1 MHLPF
6 PAHSIGVALVVVSLG
21 VIASQQ
27 RQQQQKINDTKRQK
41 SSPSKITAP
50 LVEKNARDDV
60 ENRRTVGMQQYQQNV
75 SDYGSTEAV
84 TETQALLHKK

>member
-27 RQQQQKINDTKRQK
+27 RQQQQKINDTKR
-41 SSPSKITAP
+41 
-50 LVEKNARDDV
+50 ENAHDDV
-60 ENRRTVGMQQYQQNV
+60 ENRRTAGMQQYQQNV
-75 SDYGSTEAV
+75 PDYGSAEAV
-84 TETQALLHKK
+84 TESQALLHKK

>member
-27 RQQQQKINDTKRQK
+27 RQQQQKINDTKR
-41 SSPSKITAP
+41 
-50 LVEKNARDDV
+50 ENAHDDV
-60 ENRRTVGMQQYQQNV
+60 DNRRTAGRQQYQQNV
-75 SDYGSTEAV
+75 PDYGSAEAATES
-84 TETQALLHKK
+84 QALLHKK